1 MALNK
6 PRRFEAIPGAK
17 RTLNALRKLGYD
29 FNSAVGDVVDN
40 SVATPSKS
48 IFIDLSCDGRCFS
61 LSIRDDGAGMNL
73 AKLQESLRHG
83 ADVEY
88 KKQALGKFGMG
99 LKTASLS
106 QCRRLRVI
114 TNNTDRPTNVISGV
128 WDLSHVE
135 KTNSWE
141 VLIYDNKMLA
151 KDSYTRHLQHSKGTI
166 VIWEDMDVLDNQLRS
181 FERKGSADNWV
192 GQVTGELK
200 LYLRMTFGR
209 YIDGSTFNNRKIRF
223 VFNGQKLTP
232 WDPFCSKENKTQC
245 LNHKAL
251 EFKPEPKAQ
260 PNAKVFIK
268 SYVLPEKDGFST
280 RQAWEAAKG
289 LLHWNDSQGLYV
301 YRNDRLIHYGGW
313 LRVRSKS
320 EHTKYAR
327 VCVDFDDSLDEMFGL
342 TVDKQKIDLPPTVK
356 TFIEEKTI
364 SACRIA
370 KTRSEKRRPDSS
382 VNRASNK
389 IAQEVFT
396 HALKKHGIKTSLHY
410 DDRVKVVNL
419 NGHEIYNSNIS
430 RFLQDSTVEP
440 GDVSDGRLWELCPFI
455 GNKFKVALNKNH
467 PFYSEVY
474 DSGNPGLIKYIDC
487 IISSIAYAELRIR
500 TKESSVIFTEIR
512 DSISETLRNMACSD
526 GFKRNQKANN
536 KKSR

>member
-1 MALNK
+1 
-6 PRRFEAIPGAK
+6 
-17 RTLNALRKLGYD
+17 
-29 FNSAVGDVVDN
+29 
-40 SVATPSKS
+40 
-48 IFIDLSCDGRCFS
+48 
-61 LSIRDDGAGMNL
+61 
-73 AKLQESLRHG
+73 
-83 ADVEY
+83 
-88 KKQALGKFGMG
+88 
-99 LKTASLS
+99 
-106 QCRRLRVI
+106 
-114 TNNTDRPTNVISGV
+114 
-128 WDLSHVE
+128 
-135 KTNSWE
+135 
-141 VLIYDNKMLA
+141 
-151 KDSYTRHLQHSKGTI
+151 
-166 VIWEDMDVLDNQLRS
+166 
-181 FERKGSADNWV
+181 
-192 GQVTGELK
+192 
-200 LYLRMTFGR
+200 
-209 YIDGSTFNNRKIRF
+209 
-223 VFNGQKLTP
+223 LTP

-268 SYVLPEKDGFST
+268 SYVLPEKDGFSN
-280 RQAWEAAKG
+280 RQAWETAKG

-327 VCVDFDDSLDEMFGL
+327 VCVDFDDSLDEVFGL
-342 TVDKQKIDLPPTVK
+342 TVDKQKIDLPPTVR

-396 HALKKHGIKTSLHY
+396 HALKKHGIKTSSHH

-430 RFLQDSTVEP
+430 RFFQDSTVEP